1 MPKCLRPRTTRPRR
15 LLAFG
20 RTRVLI
26 AATWLV
32 SRLHSDCPVP
42 IEVLISSF
50 WTRWSLDRR
59 LRHAVRRLQ
68 RVLPRL
74 SQDVAI
80 VAQQTIVTDHQLPGC
95 YQISQ
100 RPDGSRFA
108 LIRLALEVDGQ
119 RISTDEML
127 AVLAEQ
133 YIALAMQSSGAGLL
147 VPIDLV
153 PSPHSRPLHR
163 ASMQP
168 DPLAAI
174 DTAGSRTA

>member
-1 MPKCLRPRTTRPRR
+1 MPERLRPQITRPRR
-15 LLAFG
+15 LLAFA
-20 RTRVLI
+20 RTRVLM
-26 AATWLV
+26 ALTWLV
-32 SRLHSDCPVP
+32 SRSRSDCLVP

-50 WTRWSLDRR
+50 WMRRSVERR
-59 LRHAVRRLQ
+59 LRHAVRRLK
-68 RVLPRL
+68 RVLPL
-74 SQDVAI
+74 PSLHIAI
-80 VAQQTIVTDHQLPGC
+80 VAQQTLATDHQLPGC

-133 YIALAMQSSGAGLL
+133 YIALAIQSSGPSLL
-147 VPIDLV
+147 VPVDFGTA
-153 PSPHSRPLHR
+153 PESDPLHR
-163 ASMQP
+163 VPLQP

-174 DTAGSRTA
+174 NRANNRIA